1 MRYSCAFYYFVF
13 FKQKTAYEMRISD
26 WSSDVCSSDLRTGEI
41 LDKLPYYGELL
52 AQDIPPGTQLASD
65 PPEKRFGKITNP
77 TVHIGLRQLEKLVNA
92 IIAVHGRTDQI
103 VVELAREL
111 KLNEKDK
118 EEHNRRNRRDNA
130 AAAAGQKQMI
140 AEGIAA
146 HAGKRTRRRR
156 WGET

>member
-52 AQDIPPGTQLASD
+52 AQDIPPGTPLASD

-92 IIAVHGRTDQI
+92 IIAVHGRPEQI

-111 KLNEKDK
+111 KLNDNAK
-118 EEHNRRNRRDNA
+118 EEQTRRHSREPA
-130 AAAAGQKQMI
+130 P
-140 AEGIAA
+140 AEGRA
-146 HAGKRTRRRR
+146 KN
-156 WGET
+156 